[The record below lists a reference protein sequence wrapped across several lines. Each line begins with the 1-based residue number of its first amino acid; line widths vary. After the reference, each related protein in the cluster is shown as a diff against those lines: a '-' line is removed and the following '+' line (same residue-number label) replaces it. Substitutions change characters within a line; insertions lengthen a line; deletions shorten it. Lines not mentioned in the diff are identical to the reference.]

1 MKNTDSNIK
10 IFTEDVEETAL
21 KQIEEIKNH
30 PAFVEQKIRI
40 MPDVHAGKGCVIG
53 FTSTYSDKIVPNIVG
68 VDIGCGVLSVKLDD
82 NYSNLFNTFDMR
94 GVDSSI
100 RRVVPIGFNVHDSN
114 KYPYG
119 KNNETILDP
128 TLHRINKQDRKQH
141 IINSIGTLGG
151 GNHFIEISKSKSD
164 EAIWISVH
172 SGSRNFGKLIAEFYQ
187 SLCSDNYPNKDLRYL
202 EGNELLAYISD
213 VQTAQT
219 YARLNREWIIDNILQ
234 ILFNIYSKSE
244 GIIERIDTVHNY
256 IDVDN
261 QIVRKGAVKSAAGEL
276 LMIPM
281 NMRDGTLLCRGKGND
296 DWNMSAPHGAGRRLS
311 RAKAKAQL
319 SIDDVTRQMENVYTT
334 SLSEQTL
341 DEAPDAYKNSQ
352 SIKNCIIDTVDII
365 DELIPIYNLKG

>member
-1 MKNTDSNIK
+1 MSDLK

-30 PAFVEQKIRI
+30 PAFVDQKIRI

-68 VDIGCGVLSVKLDD
+68 VDIGCGVLSVKLDEH
-82 NYSNLFNTFDMR
+82 YSNLFNKLDMR

-100 RRVVPIGFNVHDSN
+100 RKAIPIGFNVHNSN
-114 KYPYG
+114 IYG

-128 TLHRINKQDRKQH
+128 TIRRINKQDRRQH
-141 IINSIGTLGG
+141 ILNSIGTLGG

-164 EAIWISVH
+164 DAIWISVH

-187 SLCSDNYPNKDLRYL
+187 SLCEDNYPNKDLRYL
-202 EGNELLAYISD
+202 DGDKLLAYILD
-213 VQTAQT
+213 VQMAQT
-219 YARLNREWIIDNILQ
+219 YARLNREYIIEHILNE
-234 ILFNIYSKSE
+234 LFFNITINS
-244 GIIERIDTVHNY
+244 GAIVERVDTVHNY
-256 IDVDN
+256 VDFDN
-261 QIVRKGAVKSAAGEL
+261 RIVRKGAVKSAAGEL

-281 NMRDGTLLCRGKGND
+281 NMRDGTLLCMGKGND
-296 DWNMSAPHGAGRRLS
+296 DWNMSAPHGAGRKLS

-319 SIDDVTRQMENVYTT
+319 FLDDVERQMENVYTT

-352 SIKNCIIDTVDII
+352 SIKNCIVDTVDII